1 MSYHLEL
8 VPADEPHGG
17 PAPWDALSQECVPL
31 DDAPDDDP
39 MRFLAH
45 DGIDHTTGLDSLFS
59 PTHDGVLL
67 CAGFAMME
75 NEDD

>member
-1 MSYHLEL
+1 MGAVMTSDLDDTSHL
-8 VPADEPHGG
+8 VVN
-17 PAPWDALSQECVPL
+17 DALNRECVPL
-31 DDAPDDDP
+31 DEDPDEDP

-59 PTHDGVLL
+59 PTHDGVLI

-75 NEDD
+75 NEDDC